1 MNPVLNLKPTK
12 DININSYTK
21 KKLDIDTTKIEK
33 AIVKLKKTILNHDEE
48 LKLKEK
54 ELIELELELNQ
65 LNNLKKLCCLNLHK
79 KLFNIIK

>member
-12 DININSYTK
+12 DININSYAK

-33 AIVKLKKTILNHDEE
+33 AIVQIKKTILNHDEE

-54 ELIELELELNQ
+54 ELIELELELTQ
-65 LNNLKKLCCLNLHK
+65 LKNLKNYVA
-79 KLFNIIK
+79 